1 MPFDPDKKVP
11 RLNLSYPE
19 VEDVEELSQ
28 NSVYH
33 IANRIARCI
42 FKVTETIMNNYL
54 VTNLTGAFPSTV
66 KLGATVL
73 GEGNIGGA
81 ASLMVG
87 SNNNHSPTP
96 SDGAFVF
103 DVGFSYVIGDG
114 NTIGAESTPSFL
126 FGLNNTVGSQSHHN
140 VVFGAANSVE
150 TFAHDSIVIGTECTL
165 FSGGNF
171 SVVLGYQAQNSSL
184 SGVSIGPSA
193 EALTNP
199 SAIAL
204 GNSARASGE
213 DSIAIGKTA
222 VAEAAGAVQ
231 IGSGI
236 NNTTFT
242 LKYFG
247 NVIANKLLGL
257 VMRKSATAPPVTV
270 DDAGAL
276 GLNAG
281 VPQYV
286 NAAGIWTNLGGT
298 GTVSEI
304 PTGVLG
310 FQVTNSAVNL
320 ASGSL
325 VTVKFTQSSSVA
337 TPLGGLPDISYNSTT
352 GIFTVNQAGVFYFQ
366 ITMTLQNIASAS
378 ATDATLMLV
387 GTGGGTNNSF
397 AQRFVSVNGTNYQHY
412 DVSGYASFAQASQ
425 TFVFQFGST
434 SSANTVRLVSH
445 SAANRASSMMQIKQV
460 G

>member
-11 RLNLSYPE
+11 RLNPNYSK
-19 VEDVEELSQ
+19 VEGVEELSQ

-42 FKVTETIMNNYL
+42 FKVTETMNNYL
-54 VTNLTGAFPSTV
+54 VTNLTGSYPSDV

-73 GEGNIGGA
+73 GEDNIGGA

-96 SDGAFVF
+96 SDGTVVF
-103 DVGFSYVIGDG
+103 DVGFSYVIGDE

-150 TFAHDSIVIGTECTL
+150 TFVHDSIVIGTECTL

-171 SVVLGYQAQNSSL
+171 SVALGYQTQNSSL
-184 SGVSIGPSA
+184 LGISIGSYA

-236 NNTTFT
+236 NNTAFT

-298 GTVSEI
+298 GTVSAI

-310 FQVTNSAVNL
+310 FQVTNSTVNL
-320 ASGSL
+320 ASGSP
-325 VTVKFTQSSSVA
+325 VTVKFTQSSPVA
-337 TPLGGLPDISYNSTT
+337 TPTAGLPAITYDNTT
-352 GIFTVNQAGVFYFQ
+352 GIFTVNQTGVFHFQ
-366 ITMTLQNIASAS
+366 ITMTLQNTASTSALDAS
-378 ATDATLMLV
+378 LLLV
-387 GTGGGTNNSF
+387 AYGGGTNNSS
-397 AQRFVSVNGTNYQHY
+397 AQRFVSVNGINYQHF
-412 DVSGYASFAQASQ
+412 DVSGYASFEQ
-425 TFVFQFGST
+425 TGNTFAFQF
-434 SSANTVRLVSH
+434 SSLSAANSIRLL
-445 SAANRASSMMQIKQV
+445 AQGNANRASSMMQIRQV